1 MKLMSKLAVEGF
13 RGIHDLKIDHLS
25 QVNLIVGDNNCGKTS
40 LLEAIQFLRSSGSLA
55 NVYKIARQRENTFA
69 MNTNSIYDNILCMF
83 PKCEGGLE
91 IKLSTIYDGNA
102 ISFDLLG
109 KESKE
114 LLDLNELDRL
124 TRREFAEANNETETD
139 VLECQS
145 VYTVN
150 GKSTK
155 ETFRLNRFSRI
166 TGTQIN
172 QDELIKITYVS
183 PFEHLKGYRI
193 NQIIKDDAYKEIC
206 VRALRLFDPDI
217 EDMMI
222 FKSDVGNRP
231 VEYLKHKRLG
241 NMPLSTYGDG
251 IKKVLVLATAIVG
264 AANGILLIDEIETAI
279 HKKYYDD
286 IFRFIVKAC
295 GAFNVQVFIT
305 THSIEAIDGLLETQD
320 YEKQNESD
328 AITVVTL
335 KRQDQKTYARVL
347 SGREVYENRE
357 AFGFEVRI

>member
-1 MKLMSKLAVEGF
+1 MKLLSKLAVEGF

-55 NVYKIARQRENTFA
+55 NIYRIARQRENTFP

-91 IKLSTIYDGNA
+91 IKLSAIYDGNA

-155 ETFRLNRFSRI
+155 ETFRINRFSRI

-172 QDELIKITYVS
+172 QDERIKITYVS

-222 FKSDVGNRP
+222 FRSDVGNRP

-251 IKKVLVLATAIVG
+251 IKKVLVLANAIVG

-279 HKKYYDD
+279 HKKYYGD

-295 GAFNVQVFIT
+295 GAFNVQTLIT
-305 THSIEAIDGLLETQD
+305 THSIEAIDGLLETQN

-328 AITVVTL
+328 DITVVTL
-335 KRQDQKTYARVL
+335 KRQDQKTYARDI